1 MGVNLNW
8 SKIYGLRCSERPF
21 ECLVNS
27 KNVATD
33 KWPFYDHVWPFFA
46 KYMVI
51 FHKTEIQTVILR
63 CLTSL
68 NLNWF
73 QRYDEKH
80 KKSKNENLHFFMY
93 VIGTANENIWILC
106 HNFWNNQN
114 LHPLSISKWPSEP
127 QFCERYIHLQRNC
140 RKWS

>member
-1 MGVNLNW
+1 MFIFHKTEVYLINLRCLMGINLNW
-8 SKIYGLRCSERPF
+8 FKSSGLRCSERL
-21 ECLVNS
+21 CKCSVNS

-63 CLTSL
+63 FLTSL

-73 QRYDEKH
+73 QRYDEKRNKA
-80 KKSKNENLHFFMY
+80 KKTQIFIFLMY
-93 VIGTANENIWILC
+93 VVGTGNGNICILC
-106 HNFWNNQN
+106 HNF
-114 LHPLSISKWPSEP
+114 
-127 QFCERYIHLQRNC
+127 
-140 RKWS
+140 

>member
-8 SKIYGLRCSERPF
+8 FKSYGLRCSKRPC
-21 ECLVNS
+21 ECSVNS

-51 FHKTEIQTVILR
+51 FHKTDIQTVILR

-68 NLNWF
+68 NLNWYKSYKI
-73 QRYDEKH
+73 QDE
-80 KKSKNENLHFFMY
+80 SSIDIVF
-93 VIGTANENIWILC
+93 ENILTADDTDEL
-106 HNFWNNQN
+106 NRKTTVLSKGKFELEYQKASKLQ
-114 LHPLSISKWPSEP
+114 LHTNYK
-127 QFCERYIHLQRNC
+127 
-140 RKWS
+140 

>member
-1 MGVNLNW
+1 MAILQPFLANLSCLMGVNLNW
-8 SKIYGLRCSERPF
+8 FKSYGLRCRKRP
-21 ECLVNS
+21 CKCSVNS

-33 KWPFYDHVWPFFA
+33 KWPFYDHAWPFFT

-73 QRYDEKH
+73 QRYDEKR
-80 KKSKNENLHFFMY
+80 KNAKNANLHFFD
-93 VIGTANENIWILC
+93 ICNR
-106 HNFWNNQN
+106 H
-114 LHPLSISKWPSEP
+114 
-127 QFCERYIHLQRNC
+127 
-140 RKWS
+140 RKWKYLHFVP